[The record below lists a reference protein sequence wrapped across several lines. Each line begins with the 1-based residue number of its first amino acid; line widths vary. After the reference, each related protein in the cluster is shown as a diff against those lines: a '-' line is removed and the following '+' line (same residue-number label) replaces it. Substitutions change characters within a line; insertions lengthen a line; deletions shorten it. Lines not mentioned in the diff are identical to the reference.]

1 MKSQLALW
9 KQILVIVVLFGV
21 GYGVWHQRERV
32 MQFTGIS
39 FGQETKREG
48 RRGGGD
54 NKVPV
59 IVEQVTLTK
68 AVDTIEAVGSGLANR
83 SITIFPKVSGLITE
97 IDFQA
102 GRRVKQGDVIL
113 KLDDAQTQIA
123 VRIAETKLAEAK
135 RILERSVALLPRQAI
150 AQATVDTARTAV
162 KTAELELEQARE
174 AFEDRTILAP
184 FDGILGIP
192 QVELGERISETT
204 PVTSL
209 DDRSVIIVEFD
220 VPETYLKRLTRG
232 QRITATTHG
241 FRGQELEGEITQIN
255 SRIATATRSVRVRAM
270 LRNVDDQRRAGMS
283 FNVSITLEGA
293 AYPTIPELAL
303 LWERDGAYIWRINQE
318 GKAERVT
325 VALVKRVQGRILVDG
340 DLAAGQLVVVEG
352 TQRLRPGRE
361 VSFDDPGTA
370 GQGKAGL

>member
-209 DDRSVIIVEFD
+209 DDRSVSVVEFD
-220 VPETYLKRLTRG
+220 V
-232 QRITATTHG
+232 AD
-241 FRGQELEGEITQIN
+241 
-255 SRIATATRSVRVRAM
+255 A
-270 LRNVDDQRRAGMS
+270 
-283 FNVSITLEGA
+283 
-293 AYPTIPELAL
+293 
-303 LWERDGAYIWRINQE
+303 
-318 GKAERVT
+318 
-325 VALVKRVQGRILVDG
+325 
-340 DLAAGQLVVVEG
+340 
-352 TQRLRPGRE
+352 
-361 VSFDDPGTA
+361 
-370 GQGKAGL
+370 